1 MRAWLRQKLINILID
16 DGTEPEKNARQ
27 RPATI
32 NRANRGGS
40 GSISV
45 NFGGELCDDSP
56 SGIDLPDPIVF
67 KVQAV
72 SGGTVVESK
81 WFDYKKDEQRI
92 KLHIITQDENLSE
105 SIGKIVTMEL
115 LQK

>member
-16 DGTEPEKNARQ
+16 DGTEPGTNARQ
-27 RPATI
+27 RPSV
-32 NRANRGGS
+32 NRR

-45 NFGGELCDDSP
+45 CLDEEFDDSP

-81 WFDYKKDEQRI
+81 WYDYKKDENRI

>member
-16 DGTEPEKNARQ
+16 DGTEPKKNARQ
-27 RPATI
+27 RPSV
-32 NRANRGGS
+32 NRL

-45 NFGGELCDDSP
+45 CLDEGFDDSP

-81 WFDYKKDEQRI
+81 WYDHKKDEQRI

>member
-1 MRAWLRQKLINILID
+1 MRNWLRQKLINILIND
-16 DGTEPEKNARQ
+16 STEPEENVRH
-27 RPATI
+27 RPATM
-32 NRANRGGS
+32 NRGNR

-45 NFGGELCDDSP
+45 CVDEGFDNSP
-56 SGIDLPDPIVF
+56 DGIDLPDPIVF

-72 SGGTVVESK
+72 SGGTVVESR
-81 WFDYKKDEQRI
+81 WYDHKKDENRI
-92 KLHIITQDENLSE
+92 KLHIITQEENLSE

>member
-1 MRAWLRQKLINILID
+1 MRNWLRQRLINILVD
-16 DGTEPEKNARQ
+16 TDSGARQ
-27 RPATI
+27 RPA
-32 NRANRGGS
+32 RLRS
-40 GSISV
+40 QGSISV
-45 NFGGELCDDSP
+45 NFDDELCDDSP

>member
-1 MRAWLRQKLINILID
+1 MKNWLRQRLLHFLID
-16 DGTEPEKNARQ
+16 AEPSRSVGIGHGN
-27 RPATI
+27 I
-32 NRANRGGS
+32 
-40 GSISV
+40 SISL
-45 NFGGELCDDSP
+45 GDELCDDSP

-72 SGGTVVESK
+72 SGGTIVESR
-81 WFDYKKDEQRI
+81 WYDHKKDEQRT

>member
-1 MRAWLRQKLINILID
+1 MRNWLRQKLINILID
-16 DGTEPEKNARQ
+16 DGTGMVGVRQ
-27 RPATI
+27 RPATL
-32 NRANRGGS
+32 NRATRGNI
-40 GSISV
+40 SICV
-45 NFGGELCDDSP
+45 EDGFDDSP
-56 SGIDLPDPIVF
+56 NGIDLPDPIVF

-81 WFDYKKDEQRI
+81 WYDHKKDEQRI

>member
-1 MRAWLRQKLINILID
+1 MKNWLRQRLINILVD
-16 DGTEPEKNARQ
+16 TDSGARQ
-27 RPATI
+27 RPARLRSQG
-32 NRANRGGS
+32 N
-40 GSISV
+40 ISV
-45 NFGGELCDDSP
+45 SFDDELSDDSP
-56 SGIDLPDPIVF
+56 NSIDLPDPITF

-72 SGGTVVESK
+72 SGGTVVESR
-81 WFDYKKDEQRI
+81 WYDHKKDENRI

>member
-1 MRAWLRQKLINILID
+1 MKNWLRQQLINILVDPI
-16 DGTEPEKNARQ
+16 ES
-27 RPATI
+27 RPV
-32 NRANRGGS
+32 RMGR
-40 GSISV
+40 SISV
-45 NFGGELCDDSP
+45 SLDDALCDDHLG
-56 SGIDLPDPIVF
+56 GIDLPDPITF

-72 SGGTVVESK
+72 SGGTVVESR
-81 WFDYKKDEQRI
+81 WYDHKKDENRV